1 MATDI
6 LVHPKHVN
14 SCLFEDCLH
23 LLVAND
29 LTFVVRVLK
38 VICFDVFPE
47 LLDNLRS
54 RELELC

>member
-1 MATDI
+1 MTTDI

-14 SCLFEDCLH
+14 PCLFKDCLH
-23 LLVAND
+23 LVVAND

-47 LLDNLRS
+47 LLDDLRS
-54 RELELC
+54 